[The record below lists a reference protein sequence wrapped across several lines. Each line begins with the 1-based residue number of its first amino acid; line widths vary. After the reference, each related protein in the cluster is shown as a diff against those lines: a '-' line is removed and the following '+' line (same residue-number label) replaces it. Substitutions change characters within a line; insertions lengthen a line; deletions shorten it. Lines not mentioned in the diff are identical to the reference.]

1 VRRLVYF
8 FSVRLKHPRI
18 LCIYRRYRETKH
30 VASAVA
36 EPVVH
41 DDPRPF
47 SIISGAR
54 SFDGAANRRAST
66 REFNE
71 PIRGLSIRRKYIWPV
86 QVQRNPRGVPFPD
99 KTELPDLLRN
109 LLLSSSALSLFFF
122 FFFFFHLFQLA
133 RFCSPLTWKEIKI
146 ARRIRAQRR
155 SIVAAR
161 YRGAPFDSVG
171 SYATAP
177 VGLFN

>member
-1 VRRLVYF
+1 VRRLVCF
-8 FSVRLKHPRI
+8 FSVHLKHPRI
-18 LCIYRRYRETKH
+18 LCIHRRYRETKH
-30 VASAVA
+30 VASDACESVA
-36 EPVVH
+36 Q

-54 SFDGAANRRAST
+54 SFDGAADRRAST

-71 PIRGLSIRRKYIWPV
+71 PIRGLSIGRKYIWPV
-86 QVQRNPRGVPFPD
+86 QVQRDPRGVPLPD

-109 LLLSSSALSLFFF
+109 LLLLCSAFSLFLPSLTCPL
-122 FFFFFHLFQLA
+122 LFSAYLEGNKNGSA
-133 RFCSPLTWKEIKI
+133 K
-146 ARRIRAQRR
+146 RIRAQRR

-171 SYATAP
+171 SYATDP